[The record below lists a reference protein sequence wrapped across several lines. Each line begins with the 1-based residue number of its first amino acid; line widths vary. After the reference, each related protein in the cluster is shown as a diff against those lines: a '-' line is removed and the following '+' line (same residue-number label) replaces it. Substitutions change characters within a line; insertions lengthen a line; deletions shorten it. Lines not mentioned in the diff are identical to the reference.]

1 MCPRTWVPC
10 ALEDAHP
17 PGTPLGPQAQAY
29 GGVLGGCVFLQVRS
43 SCTCRV
49 LGGRCFLWARYPC
62 SLFFSHARR
71 PVAAPTR
78 TPVCSQRFLS
88 HTSPPPVRPYSSPT
102 CMPRN
107 LWWGMGVSYERGTH
121 VVSMLRRGS
130 RPLLVRFR
138 VTREQ
143 LESFQG
149 LLPESQGRTLA
160 LTVLCVPSS
169 LSKAACR
176 VVRVVV
182 KLIMPAYSSS

>member
-17 PGTPLGPQAQAY
+17 PRTPLGPQAQAY

-49 LGGRCFLWARYPC
+49 LGGRCFLCARYPC

-107 LWWGMGVSYERGTH
+107 LWWGMGVSYERGYPCTPQCARTP
-121 VVSMLRRGS
+121 SYRRRRTLIS
-130 RPLLVRFR
+130 QNVYINQFLKVNSPTKSSTYCLLLLVK
-138 VTREQ
+138 T
-143 LESFQG
+143 
-149 LLPESQGRTLA
+149 
-160 LTVLCVPSS
+160 
-169 LSKAACR
+169 
-176 VVRVVV
+176 
-182 KLIMPAYSSS
+182 IW